1 MLRHILKVGVFAL
14 SAYFILSLGASNLA
28 AYVDLIA
35 VIFVVFPIAFI
46 AAFLSWRYDAPSS
59 PLMHV
64 LGVPL
69 GLLGVSLGLISIF
82 SGISDFNALAP
93 ATAILLLTILYGGTI
108 SGLGY
113 LLGGAERSQMPK
125 IPIHAAVI
133 CGIPLVSVV
142 YMGSPK
148 DLALLLG
155 SDYEALVLIA
165 LVFTLSMISFT
176 SDPTVKRVT
185 HATILVIL
193 ILAILGII
201 DLAMIGAK
209 TKYADSESYLKGM
222 AKIYMSINTGLIIY
236 IFCIIWSITDGVFDD
251 IDFGKINWHLVEAF
265 SLIVLITI
273 SPPSL
278 YHFVN

>member
-1 MLRHILKVGVFAL
+1 MLRRIVKVGVFTL

-113 LLGGAERSQMPK
+113 LWGGAERSQMPK
-125 IPIHAAVI
+125 IPYHSALI

-142 YMGSPK
+142 YMASPE

-155 SDYEALVLIA
+155 SDCEALVLLA
-165 LVFTLSMISFT
+165 LVITLSMISFT
-176 SDPTVKRVT
+176 SDPIVKRVT

-201 DLAMIGAK
+201 DLAMIGAN
-209 TKYADSESYLKGM
+209 TMYADPDTYLQGM
-222 AKIYMSINTGLIIY
+222 AKIYMSINTGLMIY
-236 IFCIIWSITDGVFDD
+236 IFCIIWSITAGVFDD

-278 YHFVN
+278 YHFVT

>member
-1 MLRHILKVGVFAL
+1 MKGKILKVGVVTL
-14 SAYFILSLGASNLA
+14 SACFILSLGASNLS
-28 AYVDLIA
+28 AYLDLIA
-35 VIFVVFPIAFI
+35 VTFVIVPIAFI
-46 AAFLSWRYDAPSS
+46 AAFLGGRYDAPSS
-59 PLMHV
+59 PLMYV
-64 LGVPL
+64 LGLPL

-82 SGISDFNALAP
+82 SGMSDFNALAP

-113 LLGGAERSQMPK
+113 LWGGAERSQMPK
-125 IPIHAAVI
+125 IPYHSALI

-142 YMGSPK
+142 YMASPE

-155 SDYEALVLIA
+155 SDYEALVLLA
-165 LVFTLSMISFT
+165 LVVTLSMISFT
-176 SDPTVKRVT
+176 SDPIVKRVT
-185 HATILVIL
+185 HTTILVIL

-209 TKYADSESYLKGM
+209 TMYADPDIYLKGM
-222 AKIYMSINTGLIIY
+222 AKIYMSINTGLMIY
-236 IFCIIWSITDGVFDD
+236 IFCIIWSITAGVFDD

-278 YHFVN
+278 YHFVT